1 MASGTALL
9 YDEAMTRVELLW
21 DDPICA
27 IEVPER
33 LSSSYERLRRHGL
46 AQRCVRLPA
55 RDGTEEDVRL
65 VHSPEYLEVV
75 KATQTMGQEEL
86 RALSQRYDAVYF
98 HPASYQCARLAVGVT
113 LQLVDA
119 VLTGA
124 VRNGMALVR
133 PPGHHSQRDAA
144 NGFCVFNN
152 VAIAARHAKAR
163 HGLER
168 ILIVDWDIHHGQGTQ
183 YLFQDDPSVLYFSW
197 HRYEHQRFWPQLRES
212 DFDAVGQGRGRGFNV
227 NVPWNEVG
235 MGNADYLAVFFHVLL
250 PLALEFNPELVL
262 VSAGYDSGIGDP
274 EGEMV
279 ATPECFAH
287 LTHFLQPLAGGKLC
301 VVLEGGYHLLS
312 LAESVCMTVRTLLGD
327 PLPPLPGNMEPCFS
341 ALESIQNVR
350 AAHAPYW
357 TCLRQKG
364 AIPER
369 ESGPPEQTSVPPG
382 QEAEPRD
389 AASLVEE
396 ALATLRTGLLGPIP
410 PIRTAAGLASGPA
423 GWPLPSA
430 VHREEGPAGGGDAAA
445 LASKGEAQFGDKD
458 ACESLGKLLAI
469 LDKILTKQVR
479 NGIVTTPVASS
490 SSAVAIQRCVD
501 SGLKR
506 VLCVAV
512 GDLDIATDLNEE
524 GQALL
529 IHVGGA
535 DGPGTSPSN
544 YRVPLAW
551 KQGAE
556 DSGFALAIPGLLL
569 PVAYSYR
576 PDVVVLALGA
586 GTDLDRGETW
596 LLTSLL
602 QGVAQGRLLAVVQDS
617 ELPYVET
624 LTGALLGA
632 PPPALGPPRPT
643 SPRERAGPGAAT
655 ATAAAA
661 VEHAAALG
669 KVSATRLLSS
679 HPHHR
684 SDLHG
689 HRTAKPG
696 RRRRL
701 KPQDTGPGWEVV
713 GTPSPPPPTK

>member
-1 MASGTALL
+1 MAAGTALL
-9 YDEAMTRVELLW
+9 YDEAMTRVKLLW

-33 LSSSYERLRRHGL
+33 LSSCYERLRRHGL
-46 AQRCVRLPA
+46 ARRCVRLPA
-55 RDGTEEDVRL
+55 REATEEDIRL

-98 HPASYQCARLAVGVT
+98 HPESYRCARLAAGVT

-152 VAIAARHAKAR
+152 VAVAARHAKAK
-163 HGLER
+163 HGLKR

-212 DFDAVGQGRGRGFNV
+212 DYDAVGQGSGRGFNV

-287 LTHFLQPLAGGKLC
+287 LTHLLQPLAGGRLC

-312 LAESVCMTVRTLLGD
+312 LAESVSTTVRTLLGD

-350 AAHAPYW
+350 AAQAPYW
-357 TCLRQKG
+357 TCLRQEG
-364 AIPER
+364 A
-369 ESGPPEQTSVPPG
+369 GPEQGSSPGAPEQRSVPPG
-382 QEAEPRD
+382 QEAEPSD

-396 ALATLRTGLLGPIP
+396 ALATLRTSLLGPIP
-410 PIRTAAGLASGPA
+410 PIRTAAGLASGPP

-445 LASKGEAQFGDKD
+445 LARGEAQLGDKD
-458 ACESLGKLLAI
+458 ALHSLGKLLAI

-479 NGIVTTPVASS
+479 NGIVTTPAASAASS
-490 SSAVAIQRCVD
+490 VAVKRCVD

-512 GDLDIATDLNEE
+512 GDLDIAVDLTEE

-529 IHVGGA
+529 VHVGGA
-535 DGPGTSPSN
+535 DRPGTSPSD

-556 DSGFALAIPGLLL
+556 GDGLTLAIPGLLL

-576 PDVVVLALGA
+576 PDLVVLALGA
-586 GTDLDRGETW
+586 GAHLDRGETW
-596 LLTSLL
+596 LLAGLL
-602 QGVAQGRLLAVVQDS
+602 QGVAQGRILAVVQDS
-617 ELPYVET
+617 ELSYVET

-632 PPPALGPPRPT
+632 PPPTLGIPRPASPEKVRALEQQRQRLQRRWRMLRRSVSDTRLPSSTPNTVRT
-643 SPRERAGPGAAT
+643 SV
-655 ATAAAA
+655 A
-661 VEHAAALG
+661 VDSEDRQASDVGHPLQAE
-669 KVSATRLLSS
+669 ATR
-679 HPHHR
+679 
-684 SDLHG
+684 
-689 HRTAKPG
+689 
-696 RRRRL
+696 
-701 KPQDTGPGWEVV
+701 
-713 GTPSPPPPTK
+713 